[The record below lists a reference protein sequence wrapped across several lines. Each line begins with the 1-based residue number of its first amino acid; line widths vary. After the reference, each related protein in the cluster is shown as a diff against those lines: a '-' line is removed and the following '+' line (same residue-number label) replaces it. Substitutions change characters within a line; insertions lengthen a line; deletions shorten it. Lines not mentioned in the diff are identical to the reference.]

1 MRKIIPHTYVG
12 NLFLRHLPKDL
23 SVHVLLIPFSL
34 LFTLSLGAL
43 EYAPWGKDATL
54 TTVKID
60 RSIQPVATPCLGPFA
75 EKMIAFH
82 REVISPCDGPRSH
95 YEPSSSKYTLDAM
108 RKYGFFSGFIRGC
121 DRLMRENKDPW
132 FYPKTIDRY
141 GKLSKHDP
149 A

>member
-1 MRKIIPHTYVG
+1 MKS
-12 NLFLRHLPKDL
+12 F
-23 SVHVLLIPFSL
+23 L
-34 LFTLSLGAL
+34 LFVFLAAQLGSL
-43 EYAPWGKDATL
+43 EIAPWGKDADL
-54 TTVKID
+54 VNSQRVPVPSVEKKI
-60 RSIQPVATPCLGPFA
+60 STPCLGPFA

-108 RKYGFFSGFIRGC
+108 RKYGFFTGFIKGC

-141 GKLSKHDP
+141 GKLSKYDP